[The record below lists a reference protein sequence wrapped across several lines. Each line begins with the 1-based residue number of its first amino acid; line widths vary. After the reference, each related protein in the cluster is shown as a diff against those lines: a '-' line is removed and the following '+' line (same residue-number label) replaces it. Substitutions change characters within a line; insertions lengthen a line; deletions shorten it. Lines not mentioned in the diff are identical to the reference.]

1 MWKHLLA
8 VTPVSQW
15 ASGSVSQRLIVSDLE
30 IAIASPS
37 FASLLLSDTCGKLSY
52 LPHSMGPPIPQFCH
66 FHSAQAPVSKVALNR
81 YNMIT
86 HATITKHPHVPRSPC
101 FGDDDDHY
109 DITMQLIYK
118 ILMGGHHLSYLSVR
132 FLATTLPD
140 STIQW
145 TLQFKG
151 RVHTDKLA
159 KLF

>member
-1 MWKHLLA
+1 M
-8 VTPVSQW
+8 
-15 ASGSVSQRLIVSDLE
+15 IVSDLE

-118 ILMGGHHLSYLSVR
+118 ILPPRLIHCSTPTRTALSRASLRGRTKLSPI
-132 FLATTLPD
+132 TTQECPLLRHGSPCNENCAE
-140 STIQW
+140 
-145 TLQFKG
+145 LCPCCA
-151 RVHTDKLA
+151 L
-159 KLF
+159 L